1 MDHCVKLLTCGF
13 YFSSFCKSASDRTGP
28 VREETLVDEGTPG
41 HLIIV
46 KSVDTPA
53 DPDDAHRG
61 HE

>member
-1 MDHCVKLLTCGF
+1 MAST
-13 YFSSFCKSASDRTGP
+13 SAHYVDAASNRTGP
-28 VREETLVDEGTPG
+28 VREEALVDEGTPG

>member
-1 MDHCVKLLTCGF
+1 MAST
-13 YFSSFCKSASDRTGP
+13 SAPSDRTGP
-28 VREETLVDEGTPG
+28 YREETLVDEGTPG

-53 DPDDAHRG
+53 DPDDAHGG